1 METIGEATST
11 EIKSYGYV
19 LNYPDYV
26 SGWITPEYGFWKDM
40 NNVSGLSDADFP
52 EAMWYTQ
59 LYMSAWEFFN
69 RV

>member
-1 METIGEATST
+1 M
-11 EIKSYGYV
+11 